1 MALQLRDPGGV
12 LRTSGAASIRDS
24 SAVLRT
30 IDEIHVRADDGT
42 LKRVYQ
48 QGIRLAVAPD
58 SAYGY
63 SSAKTGPIYTNS
75 VTVGVAGGTPP
86 YTHSWTATGGIA
98 PAAPTSSTTPFIG
111 VPGGISGELEGDGT
125 DTVTDANGLTN
136 SISVPI
142 SITRGF

>member
-1 MALQLRDPGGV
+1 MALQIRDPGGV
-12 LRTSGAASIRDS
+12 LRTSGAAYIRDA

-30 IDEIHVRADDGT
+30 IDQIRVREDGGV
-42 LKRVYQ
+42 LKQVYQ
-48 QGIRLAVAPD
+48 QGIRLAASPD

-75 VTVGVAGGTPP
+75 VTVNVAGGTPP
-86 YTHSWTATGGIA
+86 YTHSWTATGGIS

-111 VPGGISGELEGDGT
+111 VPGAISGELEGDGT
-125 DTVTDANGLTN
+125 DFVTDANGLTN